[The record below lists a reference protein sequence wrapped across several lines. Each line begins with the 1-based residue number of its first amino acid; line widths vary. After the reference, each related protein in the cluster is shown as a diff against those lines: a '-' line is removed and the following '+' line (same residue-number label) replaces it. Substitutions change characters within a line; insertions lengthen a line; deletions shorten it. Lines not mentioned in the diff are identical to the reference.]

1 MFFLLKGIIHFKFD
15 PAFAVRRAFKG
26 REWQIIEIS
35 NPLVILGAI
44 EMFDPFRVISFLSH
58 KSS

>member
-1 MFFLLKGIIHFKFD
+1 MFFSEWYHTFQ
-15 PAFAVRRAFKG
+15 VRPSQG

-35 NPLVILGAI
+35 NPLVALGAI
-44 EMFDPFRVISFLSH
+44 EMLDPFRIISFLSL